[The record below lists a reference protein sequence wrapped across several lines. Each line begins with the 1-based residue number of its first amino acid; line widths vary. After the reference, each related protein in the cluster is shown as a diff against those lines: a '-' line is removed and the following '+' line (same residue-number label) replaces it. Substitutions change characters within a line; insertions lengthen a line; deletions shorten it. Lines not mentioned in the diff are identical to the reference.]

1 MMLGV
6 KPISPGCKKKL
17 LTSHTATL
25 QNDRAFLNVTL
36 SV

>member
-1 MMLGV
+1 MLGV
-6 KPISPGCKKKL
+6 KPISPRFKKKL
-17 LTSHTATL
+17 LISHAATL